1 MIEKPAEHHSQN
13 DLSATVAPNAF
24 DFRGYG
30 SESAMVHLKDLCRD
44 SNPVGMTLLLCSCS
58 GGYARLSVELL
69 NPSRLI
75 VFIPGTSWRL
85 VPRLPACHWLQMSL
99 SGRVNQLDAQ
109 PVLLRGT
116 SLSTPREILLA
127 YSARQIVLPTSIQQC
142 VNFR

>member
-44 SNPVGMTLLLCSCS
+44 SNPVGMTLLLRSCS

-69 NPSRLI
+69 NPGCLI

-85 VPRLPACHWLQMSL
+85 VPRLPASIA
-99 SGRVNQLDAQ
+99 SDACSTV
-109 PVLLRGT
+109 PLRGT
-116 SLSTPREILLA
+116 FLSNPRGTFTGMFSPSICSINTHA
-127 YSARQIVLPTSIQQC
+127 TSDP
-142 VNFR
+142 